1 MVKLTRSQVR
11 CYGFAVLIVAIAL
24 TLLVFLNR
32 AIDVTAG
39 FFVLFFVPAILS
51 AWYGGFKPGL
61 LATGL
66 TALGIRYFFQPGN
79 DTTAIDLE
87 AGLSIGLFI
96 LGGVWVSRLIS
107 ELKTAKRSS
116 EQLRIQESDLIIN
129 ILESITDA
137 FIHLDRDWRITYVN
151 QEAAKLNQQKREE
164 IIGKTHWEQ
173 WPWSVGTI
181 VEKQYRRAMTEQVP
195 VYFEVLYEPLNMW
208 LDIRAYPC
216 RDGLSIYYRD
226 ISDRKQSES
235 LLAKSEARYRSL
247 VLATAQAVWTTD
259 PEGFIIEEL
268 PSWGA
273 FTGQTKAEM
282 LGWGW
287 INTIHPEDRE
297 KTAIAWKKA
306 VETKTVYQ
314 NEYRIKTADE
324 TYRYCLARGVP
335 VLDENN
341 QIIEWV
347 GTLQDISDRKN
358 YEEALEEKTAA
369 IWQQQQ
375 WLEAALNLMP
385 IPLLFIEPAT
395 AKVTFANQAADELA
409 GGEFPKDKTAAEY
422 HTVYYCTDDKG
433 NRIPDEKMPGVR
445 VARGERLS
453 GFEMNWHTP
462 EGIRS
467 LLIYADTLPE
477 MYGHPATGVVVFQ
490 DIAKLKQAE
499 QAMRQSE
506 ARFRRLVESNIIGV
520 VIGSFS
526 GDIIEANDAFLDLIG
541 YTREEMQAGKLR
553 WLDITPPEYVP
564 LDRQGAEEMVKTG
577 ASTAFEKEYIRKDG
591 SRVPILIGAAL
602 LEGYQD
608 RAVAFV
614 VDLTERKQ
622 MENALRQQ
630 AEELA
635 KTNRAKDAFLRVV
648 SHELRTPLN
657 SILGWAQMLRSR
669 NLSPEI
675 QAKALETIERNS
687 RNQKQLIEDLLDVS
701 RIITGKLRLNMRSLE
716 LSPIIEAAIASLR
729 PAAENKE
736 IVIITNLE
744 SDLSGLPNETSNFLS
759 TPPLRV
765 LGDPERLKQVFWNL
779 ISNAI
784 KFTPNG
790 GRVEIT
796 LKKWQISDCRLQ
808 IETGSQ
814 IENENK
820 SQIPNLKSDIPYAQ
834 ITVSDTGIGIKP
846 DFLPYVF
853 DRFSKADSTTTQP
866 YGGLGLG
873 LAIVR
878 HLVELHGGTVFV
890 ESPGE
895 GLGTTFTV
903 KLPLVSKT
911 IANC

>member
-1 MVKLTRSQVR
+1 MVNLIRSQVR
-11 CYGFAVLIVAIAL
+11 RYGFAVLTVAIAL
-24 TLLVFLNR
+24 TLLLLLHR
-32 AIDVTAG
+32 AIDVTTSL
-39 FFVLFFVPAILS
+39 FLLFFVPAILS
-51 AWYGGFKPGL
+51 ALYGGLKPGL
-61 LATGL
+61 LATVL
-66 TALGIRYFFQPGN
+66 TALGIAYLFQPAN
-79 DTTAIDLE
+79 DSSAISLDEPLRI
-87 AGLSIGLFI
+87 SLFL
-96 LGGVWVSRLIS
+96 LGGAWVSSLIS
-107 ELKTAKRSS
+107 RLETAKKCS
-116 EQLRIQESDLIIN
+116 EQLQIQENQQIIN

-137 FIHLDRDWRITYVN
+137 FVHLDRNWRITYVN
-151 QEAAKLNQQKREE
+151 QEVVKINQQKREE

-181 VEKQYRRAMTEQVP
+181 VEKQYRRAMAEQVP
-195 VYFEVLYEPLNMW
+195 VNFEVLYEPLNMW

-216 RDGLSIYYRD
+216 PEGLSIYYRD

-235 LLAKSEARYRSL
+235 LLERSEARYRSL
-247 VLATAQAVWTTD
+247 ILASTQAVWTTD

-268 PSWGA
+268 SSWGA

-287 INTIHPEDRE
+287 INAIHPEDRE
-297 KTAIAWKKA
+297 RTAIAWNKA
-306 VETKTVYQ
+306 IETKTVYE

-347 GTLQDISDRKN
+347 GTLQDISDRKK
-358 YEEALEEKTAA
+358 YEEALEQQTAA
-369 IWQQQQ
+369 LWQQQQ
-375 WLEAALNLMP
+375 WLEEALNLMP
-385 IPLLFIEPAT
+385 IPLLFIEPGT
-395 AKVTFANQAADELA
+395 AKVTFANKAADSLA
-409 GGEFPKDKTAAEY
+409 GGEFPKDKPAEEY
-422 HTVYYCTDDKG
+422 HTIYYCTDDKG
-433 NRIPDEKMPGVR
+433 NRIPDEQMPGVR

-453 GFEMNWHTP
+453 GMEMNWHTP

-467 LLIYADTLPE
+467 LLIYADTLPQ
-477 MYGHPATGVVVFQ
+477 MHAHPATCLLVFQ

-499 QAMRQSE
+499 QAVRQSE

-520 VIGSFS
+520 VIGNFS
-526 GDIIEANDAFLDLIG
+526 GDILEANDAFLELVG

-553 WLDITPPEYVP
+553 WLDITPPEYLH
-564 LDRQGAEEMVKTG
+564 LDRQGAEEMLKTG
-577 ASTAFEKEYIRKDG
+577 ASTPFEKEYIRKDG

-614 VDLTERKQ
+614 VDLTAAKQ
-622 MENALRQQ
+622 MENTLRQQ

-635 KTNRAKDAFLRVV
+635 KTNRVKDEFLQVV

-669 NLSPEI
+669 NLSPAT
-675 QAKALETIERNS
+675 QAKALETIERNAK
-687 RNQKQLIEDLLDVS
+687 NQKQLIEDLLDVS
-701 RIITGKLRLNMRSLE
+701 RIITSKVRLNARSLK
-716 LSPIIEAAIASLR
+716 LTPIIETAIESLR
-729 PAAENKE
+729 PAAQAKE
-736 IVIITNLE
+736 ISLITNLE
-744 SDLSGLPNETSNFLS
+744 SDLTSLPAATSNFSLN
-759 TPPLRV
+759 PPLRV
-765 LGDPERLKQVFWNL
+765 LGDPERLQQVFWNL
-779 ISNAI
+779 LSNAI

-790 GRVEIT
+790 GQVEVT
-796 LKKWQISDCRLQ
+796 LKKLQISDCRLK
-808 IETGSQ
+808 IERGSQ
-814 IENENK
+814 IEDENK
-820 SQIPNLKSDIPYAQ
+820 SEISHLKSAIPYAQ
-834 ITVSDTGIGIKP
+834 ITISDTGIGIKP

-853 DRFSKADSTTTQP
+853 DRFSQADTTTTRS

-878 HLVELHGGTVFV
+878 HLVELHGGNVFV

-903 KLPLVSKT
+903 KLPLLSTT
-911 IANC
+911 IGNW